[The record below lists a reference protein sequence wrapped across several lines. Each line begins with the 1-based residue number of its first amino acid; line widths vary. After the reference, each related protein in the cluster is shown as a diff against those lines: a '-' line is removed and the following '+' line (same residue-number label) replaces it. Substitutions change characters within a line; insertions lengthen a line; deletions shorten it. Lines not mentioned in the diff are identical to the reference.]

1 MDQKLSPSS
10 AVLYRP
16 RLDSLSD
23 PISRGKDA
31 IAEAANGA
39 AKTAGSDLQAIR
51 DDLNSLKDTLSRFMS
66 QASDEALKSAR
77 QVTSNVAGQVS
88 DVASDLANRGS
99 QLASSAGDQAKTFAN
114 ELEEHG
120 PSQSPRCAGGR
131 GSRRRIDRRHG
142 TAKLMLFKILKLFG
156 LDVPAKV
163 AAAKSMIEQRV
174 EEVTDYAKQVT
185 QTAAV
190 IAALSAV
197 AGVLVAMAVGVGLFA
212 LYRAVAESYGVNA
225 GLGVVAGILIVAALI
240 LLLIARTKGQSLP
253 NRHIFEPLRPDS
265 LSAAPAVAAPSLAHA
280 PSPASFEGVPAVSA
294 GDLIEPLAFLLGRY
308 LKYPALG
315 HPVLDELVGNLRNT
329 ARGTANEAFERAANL
344 VRYGDRGQ
352 LFMLLGGAAV
362 AGWVL
367 ARQSP
372 DERLNDATPAR

>member
-1 MDQKLSPSS
+1 
-10 AVLYRP
+10 
-16 RLDSLSD
+16 
-23 PISRGKDA
+23 
-31 IAEAANGA
+31 
-39 AKTAGSDLQAIR
+39 
-51 DDLNSLKDTLSRFMS
+51 
-66 QASDEALKSAR
+66 
-77 QVTSNVAGQVS
+77 
-88 DVASDLANRGS
+88 
-99 QLASSAGDQAKTFAN
+99 
-114 ELEEHG
+114 
-120 PSQSPRCAGGR
+120 
-131 GSRRRIDRRHG
+131 
-142 TAKLMLFKILKLFG
+142 MLFKILKLFG

-225 GLGVVAGILIVAALI
+225 GLGVVAAILVVAALI
-240 LLLIARTKGQSLP
+240 LLLMARTKGQSLS
-253 NRHIFEPLRPDS
+253 NRHIFEPLRP
-265 LSAAPAVAAPSLAHA
+265 PATAAPSAAAPHA
-280 PSPASFEGVPAVSA
+280 PPPASFAGVPIVSA
-294 GDLIEPLAFLLGRY
+294 GDLIEPVAVLLGRY

-329 ARGTANEAFERAANL
+329 ARGTADEAVERAADL
-344 VRYGDRGQ
+344 LRYWDRGQ

-362 AGWVL
+362 AGWML

-372 DERLNDATPAR
+372 DERLHNAAPAG

>member
-1 MDQKLSPSS
+1 MP
-10 AVLYRP
+10 
-16 RLDSLSD
+16 
-23 PISRGKDA
+23 
-31 IAEAANGA
+31 
-39 AKTAGSDLQAIR
+39 
-51 DDLNSLKDTLSRFMS
+51 
-66 QASDEALKSAR
+66 
-77 QVTSNVAGQVS
+77 
-88 DVASDLANRGS
+88 
-99 QLASSAGDQAKTFAN
+99 
-114 ELEEHG
+114 
-120 PSQSPRCAGGR
+120 
-131 GSRRRIDRRHG
+131 
-142 TAKLMLFKILKLFG
+142 FKILKLFG

-212 LYRAVAESYGVNA
+212 VYLAVAESYGVNA
-225 GLGVVAGILIVAALI
+225 GLGVVAAILIVAALI
-240 LLLIARTKGQSLP
+240 LLLIARTRGQSLS
-253 NRHIFEPLRPDS
+253 NRHIFQPLGPTAT
-265 LSAAPAVAAPSLAHA
+265 AAPSAPAPALAASSLAHA
-280 PSPASFEGVPAVSA
+280 PSPASFAGVSVVSA

-329 ARGTANEAFERAANL
+329 ARGTADEAVERAADL
-344 VRYGDRGQ
+344 LRYGDRGQ

-362 AGWVL
+362 AGWML

-372 DERLNDATPAR
+372 DERLHNAAPAG

>member
-1 MDQKLSPSS
+1 MP
-10 AVLYRP
+10 
-16 RLDSLSD
+16 
-23 PISRGKDA
+23 
-31 IAEAANGA
+31 
-39 AKTAGSDLQAIR
+39 
-51 DDLNSLKDTLSRFMS
+51 
-66 QASDEALKSAR
+66 
-77 QVTSNVAGQVS
+77 
-88 DVASDLANRGS
+88 
-99 QLASSAGDQAKTFAN
+99 
-114 ELEEHG
+114 
-120 PSQSPRCAGGR
+120 
-131 GSRRRIDRRHG
+131 
-142 TAKLMLFKILKLFG
+142 FKILKLFG

-240 LLLIARTKGQSLP
+240 LLLIARTKGQSLS
-253 NRHIFEPLRPDS
+253 NRHIFEPLRPLAAAAPS
-265 LSAAPAVAAPSLAHA
+265 AAAPAVAAPSLAHA

-294 GDLIEPLAFLLGRY
+294 GDLIEPLAFLLRRY

-329 ARGTANEAFERAANL
+329 ARGTADEAVERAANL
-344 VRYGDRGQ
+344 LRYGDRRQ
-352 LFMLLGGAAV
+352 LFMLLGGAAF

-372 DERLNDATPAR
+372 DERLHDATPVG

>member
-1 MDQKLSPSS
+1 MP
-10 AVLYRP
+10 
-16 RLDSLSD
+16 
-23 PISRGKDA
+23 
-31 IAEAANGA
+31 
-39 AKTAGSDLQAIR
+39 
-51 DDLNSLKDTLSRFMS
+51 
-66 QASDEALKSAR
+66 
-77 QVTSNVAGQVS
+77 
-88 DVASDLANRGS
+88 
-99 QLASSAGDQAKTFAN
+99 
-114 ELEEHG
+114 
-120 PSQSPRCAGGR
+120 
-131 GSRRRIDRRHG
+131 
-142 TAKLMLFKILKLFG
+142 FKILKLFG

-225 GLGVVAGILIVAALI
+225 GLGVVAAILVVAALI
-240 LLLIARTKGQSLP
+240 LLLMARTKGQSLS
-253 NRHIFEPLRPDS
+253 NRLIFEPLRP
-265 LSAAPAVAAPSLAHA
+265 PATAAPSAAAPHA
-280 PSPASFEGVPAVSA
+280 PPPASFAGVSVVSA
-294 GDLIEPLAFLLGRY
+294 GDLVEPLAFLLGRY

-329 ARGTANEAFERAANL
+329 ARGTADEAVERAADL
-344 VRYGDRGQ
+344 LRYGDRGQ

-362 AGWVL
+362 AGWML

-372 DERLNDATPAR
+372 DERLHNAAPAG

>member
-1 MDQKLSPSS
+1 
-10 AVLYRP
+10 
-16 RLDSLSD
+16 
-23 PISRGKDA
+23 
-31 IAEAANGA
+31 
-39 AKTAGSDLQAIR
+39 
-51 DDLNSLKDTLSRFMS
+51 
-66 QASDEALKSAR
+66 
-77 QVTSNVAGQVS
+77 
-88 DVASDLANRGS
+88 
-99 QLASSAGDQAKTFAN
+99 
-114 ELEEHG
+114 
-120 PSQSPRCAGGR
+120 
-131 GSRRRIDRRHG
+131 
-142 TAKLMLFKILKLFG
+142 MLFKILKLFG

-174 EEVTDYAKQVT
+174 EEVTDYAKQAT

-240 LLLIARTKGQSLP
+240 LLLIARTKGQSLS
-253 NRHIFEPLRPDS
+253 NRQVFEPLRPTAAPS
-265 LSAAPAVAAPSLAHA
+265 VAAPAAAPSLALA
-280 PSPASFEGVPAVSA
+280 PSPASFGRAPVVSA

-315 HPVLDELVGNLRNT
+315 HPVLNELVGNLRNT
-329 ARGTANEAFERAANL
+329 ARGTANEAVERAANL

-362 AGWVL
+362 AGWLL

-372 DERLNDATPAR
+372 GERINDATPAR